1 MLQRK
6 VIDVLTEEVS
16 AEELKNF
23 IDLTLEMS
31 VGDEFVKHVPT
42 LRVNFKKWFIY
53 LVIMGYQSV

>member
-1 MLQRK
+1 LLQRK

-42 LRVNFKKWFIY
+42 LRVNFKK
-53 LVIMGYQSV
+53 